1 MPRPRR
7 AAWWRQAHAARTKHQ
22 IETSDLMIV
31 ARSGIRDYSYVH
43 DNWDNYNSDGDGD
56 QDLRNKQQ
64 DRHKQDQQPYAQPS
78 NGSH

>member
-1 MPRPRR
+1 
-7 AAWWRQAHAARTKHQ
+7 
-22 IETSDLMIV
+22 MIV

-64 DRHKQDQQPYAQPS
+64 ERHKQDQQPYDQPS
-78 NGSH
+78 NGSPER